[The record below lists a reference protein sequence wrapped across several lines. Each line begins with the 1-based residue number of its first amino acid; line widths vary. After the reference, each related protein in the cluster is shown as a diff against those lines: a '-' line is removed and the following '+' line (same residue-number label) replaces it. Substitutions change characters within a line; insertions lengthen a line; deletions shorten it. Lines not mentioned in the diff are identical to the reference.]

1 MSIVAELETKIAQ
14 LSAQLESL
22 AEDMRYADGPAYSQ
36 DKQRFTAVREELFE
50 AQAQLRALTVHSV
63 EMPEYVRMERTR
75 ERLEEARKERE
86 RLSRERINDAL
97 ERMNA
102 MFK

>member
-22 AEDMRYADGPAYSQ
+22 ADDLQYADHPGYSQ
-36 DKQRFTAVREELFE
+36 AKQRFISVREELFE

-75 ERLEEARKERE
+75 ERIERQRKAR
-86 RLSRERINDAL
+86 IDAIF
-97 ERMNA
+97 N
-102 MFK
+102 KK